1 MPTVDRDG
9 TTLYYETDGEGET
22 VAFVPDIGCGAWLW
36 GWQYDSL
43 AGPYETL
50 VWNTRG
56 TGRSDPPSG
65 DMTMATFVNDLDA
78 VLSDHGARTV
88 HLVGCGLGAM
98 VALEYAR
105 KHDRARSLTLVGP
118 AAAGDE
124 YDPEPFF
131 ADPAD
136 ESACRETLSAVLSA
150 EFCEEM
156 PEVLDGIAS
165 WRSAEDT
172 GRAAWQHQRAALA
185 DYDAAPL
192 YEIPVPALVV
202 DGGSDGLVSAGA
214 ADRLA
219 EGLPRGQ
226 REHYPDA
233 GHFVHVE
240 RSRPVND
247 GIVGFLDEAVDA

>member
-36 GWQYDSL
+36 GWQYAHL

-56 TGRSDPPSG
+56 TGRSDPPAG
-65 DMTMATFVNDLDA
+65 DMSMATFVNDLDS
-78 VLSDHGARTV
+78 VLSDHGATSV

-105 KHDRARSLTLVGP
+105 KHGRARSLTLVSG
-118 AAAGDE
+118 ATTGAE
-124 YDPEPFF
+124 YDPDPFF
-131 ADPAD
+131 ADPTD
-136 ESACRETLSAVLSA
+136 ESACRETLSTVLSA

-156 PEVLDGIAS
+156 PEVLDGIAR
-165 WRSAEDT
+165 WRTDEDAGWET
-172 GRAAWQHQRAALA
+172 WQRQRAALA
-185 DYDAAPL
+185 GYDADPL
-192 YEIPVPALVV
+192 YDVTVPALVV
-202 DGGSDGLVSAGA
+202 SGGGDDLASAGA
-214 ADRLA
+214 AQALA
-219 EGLPRGQ
+219 EGLPRGE
-226 REHYPDA
+226 REHFPDA
-233 GHFVHVE
+233 SHFVHVE

-247 GIVGFLDEAVDA
+247 ALAGFVEDAADS

>member
-1 MPTVDRDG
+1 MPTVDRNG

-36 GWQYDSL
+36 GWQYASL

-65 DMTMATFVNDLDA
+65 DLTMATFVNDLDA
-78 VLSDHGARTV
+78 VLSAHGAKSV

-105 KHDRARSLTLVGP
+105 KHGRARSLTLVGG
-118 AAAGDE
+118 ATTGDE
-124 YDPEPFF
+124 YDPDPFF
-131 ADPAD
+131 ADPTD

-156 PEVLDGIAS
+156 PDVCDGIAG
-165 WRSAEDT
+165 WRTDEDAGET
-172 GRAAWQHQRAALA
+172 DWQRQRAALMG
-185 DYDAAPL
+185 YDAAPL
-192 YEIPVPALVV
+192 YELTVPALVV
-202 DGGSDGLVSAGA
+202 DGGSDGLVSAGTA
-214 ADRLA
+214 QALA
-219 EGLPRGQ
+219 EGLPRGE
-226 REHYPDA
+226 REHFPDA
-233 GHFVHVE
+233 GHFVHIE

-247 GIVGFLDEAVDA
+247 ALVGFLDGVGDT